1 MATARILIVEDEGL
15 VAEDIRET
23 LVQLGYQIAGVVISG
38 EQAVRL
44 AAEIRPDLVL
54 MDIRLQGKIQ
64 GIQAARLIGADL
76 NIPIVYVTAQ
86 RDEATLRDANTTKPS
101 GFVFKPFEEEKLQ
114 RAIENALRGSK
125 PGGCD

>member
-23 LVQLGYQIAGVVISG
+23 LVRQGYQIAGVVISG

-64 GIQAARLIGADL
+64 GIQAARLIRGDL
-76 NIPIVYVTAQ
+76 NIPIVYVTAHG
-86 RDEATLRDANTTKPS
+86 DEATVRDANTTQPS
-101 GFVFKPFEEEKLQ
+101 GFVLKPFEEEKL
-114 RAIENALRGSK
+114 RSAIERALRESK
-125 PGGCD
+125 PS